1 MFMWVVRKNWKDLF
15 HHLKLGLCSVCWWN
29 VPGMLEA
36 VPIFLCFLKNL
47 SNFLSFATEN
57 Y

>member
-1 MFMWVVRKNWKDLF
+1 MWVVRKNWKDLF

-29 VPGMLEA
+29 EPGMLEA